1 LPDYGHKITVD
12 HLLTHTSGIR
22 DWQPLLNL
30 AGGDPDAM
38 TMILRQRELNFA
50 PGEEWSYSNSG
61 YVLLP
66 EIVARVIGM
75 PFSEFARKRLFEQLC
90 MKMTTYVD
98 DPLNLIKNRALA
110 YKKEASGWK
119 MDMYLSK
126 DRTGARAIGAD
137 GPPSASENTQLDASS
152 HSHNCRRYYARAGNA
167 PKSHRQ
173 ARPKLGTAPA
183 IRSSVALAS
192 TSASGPRSRKNAA
205 WVRWVPGQTHR
216 FPTFS
221 TFCSVMSTP
230 ASIVNVAEPVGQRRQ
245 FSSFFRSDRLIVSTA
260 LAHYHAW
267 RSFQ

>member
-75 PFSEFARKRLFEQLC
+75 PFSEFARKRLFEQLG

-110 YKKEASGWK
+110 LPIKRRRVAGRWTCISAKIAQA
-119 MDMYLSK
+119 L
-126 DRTGARAIGAD
+126 A
-137 GPPSASENTQLDASS
+137 PSALMAHPLQAKIHSS
-152 HSHNCRRYYARAGNA
+152 TRHLTRIIAADIM
-167 PKSHRQ
+167 PEQVMRQ
-173 ARPKLGTAPA
+173 NHIARPAQNLG
-183 IRSSVALAS
+183 RL
-192 TSASGPRSRKNAA
+192 
-205 WVRWVPGQTHR
+205 
-216 FPTFS
+216 
-221 TFCSVMSTP
+221 
-230 ASIVNVAEPVGQRRQ
+230 RQ
-245 FSSFFRSDRLIVSTA
+245 FDLR
-260 LAHYHAW
+260 
-267 RSFQ
+267 

>member
-1 LPDYGHKITVD
+1 
-12 HLLTHTSGIR
+12 
-22 DWQPLLNL
+22 
-30 AGGDPDAM
+30 
-38 TMILRQRELNFA
+38 MI
-50 PGEEWSYSNSG
+50 
-61 YVLLP
+61 
-66 EIVARVIGM
+66 
-75 PFSEFARKRLFEQLC
+75 
-90 MKMTTYVD
+90 
-98 DPLNLIKNRALA
+98 RALA
-110 YKKEASGWK
+110 LRALQISAPMFADVYCTARWWIQS
-119 MDMYLSK
+119 LTPSK
-126 DRTGARAIGAD
+126 TAITVPTTCPLRSLDPKPRGRDQTPAVHRTGARAIGAD

-152 HSHNCRRYYARAGNA
+152 HSHNCRRYYARACNA